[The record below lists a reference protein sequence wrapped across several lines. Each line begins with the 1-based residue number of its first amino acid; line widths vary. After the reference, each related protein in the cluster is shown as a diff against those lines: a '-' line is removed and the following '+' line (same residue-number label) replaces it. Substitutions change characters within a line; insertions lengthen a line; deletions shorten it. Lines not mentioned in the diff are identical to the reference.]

1 MDDQSFDD
9 YADVS
14 NVMAEFRDA
23 DVRESFLPVRK
34 LKDSFDEAA
43 GQLKVYLRVRPSSTK
58 AESTVRITSD
68 TSIVT
73 TAPETSK
80 RAAYTKTEER
90 HYVLLSNATYYL

>member
-1 MDDQSFDD
+1 MINYSFATMNDQSFDE

-14 NVMAEFRDA
+14 HVMAEFSEADA
-23 DVRESFLPVRK
+23 RESLLPVRK

-58 AESTVRITSD
+58 TESTVNIVSD
-68 TSIVT
+68 TSIIT

-80 RAAYTKTEER
+80 RAAYTKTEE
-90 HYVLLSNATYYL
+90 N